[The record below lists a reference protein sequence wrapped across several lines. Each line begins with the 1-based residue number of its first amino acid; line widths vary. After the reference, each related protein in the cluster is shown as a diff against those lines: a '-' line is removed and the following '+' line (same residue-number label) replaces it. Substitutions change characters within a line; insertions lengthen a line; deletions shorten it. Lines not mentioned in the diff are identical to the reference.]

1 MSNIAYIVTRDI
13 DVSRAEGRPYMRQLV
28 LTYNSDERDK
38 AFIYF
43 DNCRS
48 YLGDESVR
56 IYEVKDIS
64 NDVPVLPENRPPV

>member
-13 DVSRAEGRPYMRQLV
+13 DVSRA
-28 LTYNSDERDK
+28 
-38 AFIYF
+38 
-43 DNCRS
+43 
-48 YLGDESVR
+48 SVR